1 MGPEFAL
8 RMERAGDIL
17 VGVWGYASMEPEFAL
32 ALRMEPRRV
41 ASASR
46 A

>member
-32 ALRMEPRRV
+32 RMEPRRV